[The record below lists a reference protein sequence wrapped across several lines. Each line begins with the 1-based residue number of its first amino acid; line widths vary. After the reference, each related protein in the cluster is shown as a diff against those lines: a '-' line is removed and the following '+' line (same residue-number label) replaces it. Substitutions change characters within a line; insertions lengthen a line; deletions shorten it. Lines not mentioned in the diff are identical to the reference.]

1 MNTRRFEHLW
11 RGIFLLLGLWQL
23 PAAAQPVAVD
33 KVIAIAEDGVV
44 LKSEF
49 DERWQQAQEQIAAGA
64 TAPPEDILR
73 QQILD
78 QLVIESLQLQMAERN
93 GIRVD
98 DNELNQALA
107 AIAQEN
113 GMNFEQFTQAL
124 QQQGLY
130 AQTREAIRRQLII
143 GNFENAAVNRR
154 IAISRQEVENYLRSE
169 AGIISV
175 APEYRVAHILIPASS
190 NSSAAQRAE
199 LVRLLHQ
206 ELLNGADILRVAA
219 SRQISG
225 IEVSGG
231 DLGFRKPVDLP
242 TVFQDVVPDMQ
253 RGEIRE
259 PFSNGDNWHIVQLLD
274 TRGGANLSVEQ
285 FHVRHILITPN
296 LIRTEEQ
303 AEELIH
309 DLHARILAGEDFAD
323 IARQNTDDQA
333 SMVSGGDLEWIEDGM
348 LPPEFLAKV
357 RETPVGSMSEPFR
370 VPTGWHIIEVLDRRV
385 QDVTEDNKRM
395 QAQRVLRQ
403 RKYENERQNWIT
415 ELRDTSHI
423 EYFDF

>member
-1 MNTRRFEHLW
+1 M
-11 RGIFLLLGLWQL
+11 
-23 PAAAQPVAVD
+23 PAMAQPVPVD

-78 QLVIESLQLQMAERN
+78 QLVIESLQMQMAERN

-107 AIAQEN
+107 TIAREN
-113 GMNFEQFTQAL
+113 GMSFEQFTQVL
-124 QQQGLY
+124 QEQNLY
-130 AQTREAIRRQLII
+130 APTREAIRRQLVI
-143 GNFENAAVNRR
+143 GNFESAAVNRR
-154 IAISRQEVENYLRSE
+154 IAISRQEIENYLRSE
-169 AGIISV
+169 AGITTV

-190 NSSAAQRAE
+190 NSSPAQRAE
-199 LVRLLHQ
+199 LARLLHR
-206 ELLNGADILRVAA
+206 ELQDGADILNLAA

-231 DLGFRKPVDLP
+231 DLGFRKPADLP
-242 TVFQDVVPDMQ
+242 SVFQDVVPAMQ
-253 RGEIRE
+253 SGELSE
-259 PFSNGDNWHIVQLLD
+259 PFSNGDNWHIVKLLE

-285 FHVRHILITPN
+285 FHVRHILIAPN

-303 AEELIH
+303 ASELIH
-309 DLHARILAGEDFAD
+309 DLHERIVAGEDFAD

-348 LPPEFLAKV
+348 LPPEFMAKV
-357 RETPVGSMSEPFR
+357 RETPVGTMSEPFR
-370 VPTGWHIIEVLDRRV
+370 VPTGWHIIEVLDRRM
-385 QDVTEDNKRM
+385 QDVTEENKRM